1 MGLIKELAKD
11 IVYGIGDFLTFG
23 KGINRNIGGFDIRFP
38 VRFSRYYPTD
48 YEPYLFQFLKKN
60 CHEGYTFLDCGAH
73 IGLFSVVGSR
83 IVGERGKVVSFEPMP
98 SIRAVLENTISI
110 NNCSNVTVR
119 PEAVSSKIGEARFFD
134 TGNVASNANSLVQQ
148 DRHAGN
154 ITVPVTT
161 IDQVRAEMNLRINCI
176 KIDVEGAEYDL
187 LRGASKTLRSDR
199 PVLFLSLHPTALN
212 NANVSLSEIWAFLNS
227 NRYSLE
233 FDGERV
239 TEAWFCEQTYL
250 FDVECIPVPDEN
262 SPDDP
267 SA

>member
-134 TGNVASNANSLVQQ
+134 TGNVASNANSLVRQ

-187 LRGASKTLRSDR
+187 LVGAEKTIKEDR
-199 PVLFLSLHPTALN
+199 PILFLSLHPPAI
-212 NANVSLSEIWAFLNS
+212 AQGGQ
-227 NRYSLE
+227 SLE
-233 FDGERV
+233 MIWNILAGYSYSV
-239 TEAWFCEQTYL
+239 QLSGTEIDRNYFISQADL
-250 FDVECIPVPDEN
+250 FDVECYAI
-262 SPDDP
+262 
-267 SA
+267 